1 MAAQVIKDR
10 IGVETVLTPSAAGD
24 ANSISAALVEALGES
39 LENNDTRLC
48 VSFEHIN
55 SVNGAVL
62 EALLDCQETLTRRGG
77 ALTLKNANAVVRDSF
92 AATGLNH
99 LLGERLPDTVVQ
111 PDIPSWKEAPRL
123 KLGEMLV
130 IAGLATEEQIEN
142 VIAQQGQSRKRLGQ
156 LLIAKGVVK
165 EGDILD
171 VLARQLNIPRIN
183 LRTGV
188 FDPFAATL
196 LDENTCRRLQI
207 LPLFKVRDILA
218 VATADPLAV
227 PILDEV
233 EQRTK
238 LTPMPVLSGRDEILR
253 CVREVYSESVDVSQY
268 VGDYDSDL
276 EIVDEGGMED
286 YTVIDE
292 MAAGSPI
299 VNLANAIIQRAI
311 RDGASDIHIEP
322 GRTRCRVR
330 LRIDG
335 VLHEAM
341 AVGPEMQPALV
352 SRLKVMANLDIAERR
367 LPQDGRIQVS
377 TAGRVV
383 DLRFSSLPGIFGEKV
398 VLRILDQSK
407 GVLDIDQLGLSP
419 GNLEAFSSVLTNS
432 HGLVLL
438 TGPTGS
444 GKTTTLYAAVN
455 HLNSPE
461 KSIVTIEDPVEYQ
474 LDVINQNQV
483 KESTGLSFARLLRH
497 VLRQDPDIV
506 MVGEIRDHE
515 TAEIAIQASLT
526 GHLVLSTLHTNDAI
540 GAITR
545 LLDMGVQPYLLS
557 SALIGAIG
565 QRLVRTICP
574 ACKTNFTAPPE
585 LVAQYNWDPD
595 TRIKLATGRGCDEC
609 YDSGYRGRMAIHE
622 VLLTTGALQRF
633 MITNPGR
640 EELSA
645 YIRDAGIRT
654 MFDDGKDRVLEGITT
669 LEEVLRVA
677 SVSAE

>member
-1 MAAQVIKDR
+1 MA
-10 IGVETVLTPSAAGD
+10 TVLRDQVGVDTFLTPGGQGSTGDLAEALLESLNSCLD
-24 ANSISAALVEALGES
+24 ANETRLNVS
-39 LENNDTRLC
+39 LEH
-48 VSFEHIN
+48 VSTV
-55 SVNGAVL
+55 SGTVL
-62 EALLDCQETLTRRGG
+62 EALLDCQEALTRRGG
-77 ALTLKNANAVVRDSF
+77 SLSLKNVNAAIRESLT
-92 AATGLNH
+92 ATGLGI
-99 LLGERLPDTVVQ
+99 LLGEQQTEPHGPR
-111 PDIPSWKEAPRL
+111 DISQWRKGTRL

-130 IAGLATEEQIEN
+130 LAGLATEEQIEE
-142 VIAQQGQSRKRLGQ
+142 ILAQQGESRKRLGQ
-156 LLIAKGVVK
+156 LLITKGIVK
-165 EGDILD
+165 ESDVLD
-171 VLARQLNIPRIN
+171 VLARQLNIPLIS

-188 FDPFAATL
+188 FDPHAVAL
-196 LDENTCRRLQI
+196 LDEATCRRLQV
-207 LPLFKVRDILA
+207 LPLFKVRNTLA

-233 EQRTK
+233 AQRTK
-238 LTPMPVLSGRDEILR
+238 LDPLPVLAAREEILR
-253 CVREVYSESVDVSQY
+253 CAREAFSDSVDVSEF
-268 VGDYDSDL
+268 VGDFDDDF
-276 EIVDEGGMED
+276 EVIEETVADD
-286 YTVIDE
+286 FTVIDE

-299 VNLANAIIQRAI
+299 VNLTNAIIQRAI
-311 RDGASDIHIEP
+311 RDGASDVHIEP
-322 GRTRCRVR
+322 ARGRSRVR

-398 VLRILDQSK
+398 VLRILDKSK
-407 GVLDIDQLGLSP
+407 GVLDIDELGMSET
-419 GNLEAFSSVLTNS
+419 NLAAFSNVLKAN
-432 HGLVLL
+432 HGLILL

-444 GKTTTLYAAVN
+444 GKTTTLYAGVN

-474 LDVINQNQV
+474 LDIINQNQV
-483 KESTGLSFARLLRH
+483 KESTGLTFSRLLRH

-506 MVGEIRDHE
+506 MVGEIRDRE
-515 TAEIAIQASLT
+515 TAEIAVQASLT

-565 QRLVRTICP
+565 QRLVRTVCP
-574 ACKTNFTAPPE
+574 DCKTTFTAPPE
-585 LVAQYNWDPD
+585 LVQQYGWDQD
-595 TRIKLATGRGCDEC
+595 RRIKLSKGRGCDQC
-609 YDSGYRGRMAIHE
+609 YDSGYKGRIALHE

-654 MFDDGKDRVLEGITT
+654 IFEDGKDRVIEGVTT
-669 LEEVLRVA
+669 LEEVMRVA
-677 SVSAE
+677 APADE

>member
-1 MAAQVIKDR
+1 MA
-10 IGVETVLTPSAAGD
+10 TVLRDQVGVDTFLTPGGQGGTGDLAEALLESLNSCLD
-24 ANSISAALVEALGES
+24 ANETRLMVS
-39 LENNDTRLC
+39 LEH
-48 VSFEHIN
+48 VSTV
-55 SVNGAVL
+55 SGAVL
-62 EALLDCQETLTRRGG
+62 EALLDCQEALTRRGG
-77 ALTLKNANAVVRDSF
+77 ALSLNNVNAVIRDSLT
-92 AATGLNH
+92 ATGLSV
-99 LLGERLPDTVVQ
+99 LLNEQQREPPGPRDTAHWREGTRL
-111 PDIPSWKEAPRL
+111 R
-123 KLGEMLV
+123 LGEMLV
-130 IAGLATEEQIEN
+130 LAGLVSAEQIEE
-142 VIAQQGQSRKRLGQ
+142 VVAQQGESRKRLGQ
-156 LLIAKGVVK
+156 LLITKGIVK
-165 EGDILD
+165 EGDVLD
-171 VLARQLNIPRIN
+171 VLARQLNIPRIS

-188 FDPFAATL
+188 FDPDAVTL
-196 LDENTCRRLQI
+196 LDEATCRRLQV
-207 LPLFKVRDILA
+207 LPLFKVRGTLA

-233 EQRTK
+233 AQRTG
-238 LTPMPVLSGRDEILR
+238 LDPLPVLAAREEIVR
-253 CVREVYSESVDVSQY
+253 CAREAFSDSVDVTEF
-268 VGDYDSDL
+268 VGDFDDDL
-276 EIVDEGGMED
+276 EVIEETIADD
-286 YTVIDE
+286 FTVIDE

-299 VNLANAIIQRAI
+299 VNLTNAIIQRAI
-311 RDGASDIHIEP
+311 RDGASDVHIEP
-322 GRTRCRVR
+322 ARGRSRVR

-398 VLRILDQSK
+398 VLRILDKSK
-407 GVLDIDQLGLSP
+407 GVLDIDQLGMSAT
-419 GNLEAFSSVLTNS
+419 NLTAFSNVLTAS
-432 HGLVLL
+432 HGLILL

-444 GKTTTLYAAVN
+444 GKTTTLYAGIN

-474 LDVINQNQV
+474 LDIINQNQV
-483 KESTGLSFARLLRH
+483 KEGTGLTFSRLLRH

-506 MVGEIRDHE
+506 MVGEIRDRE

-565 QRLVRTICP
+565 QRLIRTVCP
-574 ACKTNFTAPPE
+574 DCKTTFTAPPE
-585 LVAQYNWDPD
+585 LVRQYGWDENQ
-595 TRIKLATGRGCDEC
+595 RIKLSKGRGCDQC
-609 YDSGYRGRMAIHE
+609 YDSGYKGRIALHE

-654 MFDDGKDRVLEGITT
+654 IFEDGKQRVIEGVTT

-677 SVSAE
+677 TPSDE